1 MSVKQKSFESENKT
15 VNILTKMLFV
25 FIALF
30 PFALVLPAALPGVL
44 DQAWKTQRISAFVI
58 AGTLFCCICAVW
70 LAVPEKMTGKKKT
83 LFCIF
88 MFFAACAVRLFVIC
102 LLQAEPVS
110 DFYTCYEYA
119 ATGSGDREYLA
130 RYPYLGAYALTL
142 RLFLKLFG
150 ASVWNAQVWNAVVT
164 SFIPI
169 TVYAAVGRITGSQK
183 TGAAAGF
190 GYALCPSMIIYAA
203 VPSCEHMSQFFLSL
217 LLCAY
222 AYYCTTENM
231 PNVMY
236 ENKNVKNDENKYGNE
251 HEISCKNQPVN
262 KHKNRY
268 VKRWG
273 CCIVMGSLLGA
284 VCIYKSLFLI
294 LAPCLF
300 FTGMLYEGRTIFSVK
315 QKQLKAAVIILLQYA
330 VMLISA
336 WVIVKGGIAAVRTQ
350 LQADTLTGKGS
361 YSATIYKGLCKEGNG
376 VWNGNVQQ
384 YIDQVFEEHTD
395 QKEIDRIFYGKLI
408 DAYSKEPQALFRL
421 IRHKF
426 FIDWCSED
434 YYYWTFS
441 GYGNLIQ
448 GSWIGEILFVI
459 VPRIFFMFFCA
470 VIACGFIV
478 SVIRERSYGQMQ
490 LLFYIGSVLCLFAL
504 ALVLMEAQGRYKSNF
519 MPFMCVVF
527 GVGIS
532 DLMKGIAA
540 FKWNIRKEKGC
551 GDD

>member
-1 MSVKQKSFESENKT
+1 MGVKQKSFESENKT

-30 PFALVLPAALPGVL
+30 PFALVLPATLPGVL

-169 TVYAAVGRITGSQK
+169 AVYAAVSRITGSQK

-231 PNVMY
+231 PNV
-236 ENKNVKNDENKYGNE
+236 K
-251 HEISCKNQPVN
+251 SVN

-273 CCIVMGSLLGA
+273 YCVVIGSLLGF

-300 FTGMLYEGRTIFSVK
+300 FTSILYEGRLIFSAK
-315 QKQLKAAVIILLQYA
+315 QKQLKETAIILLQYA
-330 VMLISA
+330 MILIIA
-336 WVIVKGGIAAVRTQ
+336 WVIAKGGIAAVRTH
-350 LQADTLTGKGS
+350 LQADTLTVKGS

-408 DAYSKEPQALFRL
+408 DVYSKEPQALFRL

-441 GYGNLIQ
+441 GDGNLIQ

-470 VIACGFIV
+470 IIACGFIV

-490 LLFYIGSVLCLFAL
+490 LLFYIASVLCLFAL

-519 MPFMCVVF
+519 MPFMCVAF

>member
-1 MSVKQKSFESENKT
+1 MSDKWKRFKGENKT
-15 VNILTKMLFV
+15 ADILTKMLFV
-25 FIALF
+25 FLALF
-30 PFALVLPAALPGVL
+30 PFGLVVPAALPGVL
-44 DQAWKTQRISAFVI
+44 DQAWKTQRISSFVI
-58 AGTLFCCICAVW
+58 AGTLFCCICAAW
-70 LAVPEKMTGKKKT
+70 LAVPEKMTGKKKM
-83 LFCIF
+83 LLCMF
-88 MFFAACAVRLFVIC
+88 MFSAAYAVRLFVIG
-102 LLQAEPVS
+102 LLQAEPIS

-119 ATGSGDREYLA
+119 ATGDGDREYLA

-142 RLFLKLFG
+142 RLILKIFG
-150 ASVWNAQVWNAVVT
+150 SSIWNAQVWNAFVT
-164 SFIPI
+164 SLIPI
-169 TVYAAVGRITGSQK
+169 AVYAAVSRMTGSQK

-222 AYYCTTENM
+222 AYYCTAENM
-231 PNVMY
+231 SKDMY
-236 ENKNVKNDENKYGNE
+236 ENINVINEENKCENE
-251 HEISCKNQPVN
+251 HETGCKNKQGN
-262 KHKNRY
+262 KHKNAY

-273 CCIVMGSLLGA
+273 CCVAIGSLLGFA
-284 VCIYKSLFLI
+284 CIYKNLLMI
-294 LAPCLF
+294 LAPCLVL
-300 FTGMLYEGRTIFSVK
+300 TGILYEGRLLFSARNK
-315 QKQLKAAVIILLQYA
+315 QIKAAVFVLLQYA
-330 VMLISA
+330 VMLILA

-350 LQADTLTGKGS
+350 LQADTFKGKGS

-376 VWNGNVQQ
+376 VWNLDVQQ

-395 QKEIDRIFYGKLI
+395 QKVIDQIFYGKLM

-441 GYGNLIQ
+441 GDGNLIQ

-459 VPRIFFMFFCA
+459 VPRIFFLIFCA
-470 VIACGFIV
+470 VIACGFLAA
-478 SVIRERSYGQMQ
+478 VIRKRPYGQMQ
-490 LLFYIGSVLCLFAL
+490 MLFYIAGVLCLFAL

-527 GVGIS
+527 GVGMS
-532 DLMKGIAA
+532 DLMKGIAV

-551 GDD
+551 GGR